1 MKNYIFAAVA
11 ALIAVPSIAAAAEPF
26 NGPFVGVQGG
36 WQQDKQRLSL
46 DNADGSASHY
56 GDKKDGFA
64 YGGQIGFDRKVTPQ
78 IVLGVEASATGRT
91 GSTRFDDGVGDAFRL
106 KQGRTLNATAR
117 AGYLVSPLGLLY
129 VRGGYTNAQFRLN
142 DGSGTAHDNRGGYTA
157 GVGYEQSL
165 TQSVSARIEYNY
177 SHFGRD
183 SIDNVGDLVADD
195 NAAVRYNRNAVS
207 AGLNFHF

>member
-1 MKNYIFAAVA
+1 MKNYTLAALA

-26 NGPFVGVQGG
+26 NGAFVGVQGG

-46 DNADGSASHY
+46 DNVDGSSSRY

-64 YGGQIGFDRKVTPQ
+64 YGGQLGFDTKVTPQ

-129 VRGGYTNAQFRLN
+129 VRGGYTNAQFRIN
-142 DGSGTAHDNRGGYTA
+142 NGFDSAHDNRGGYTA
-157 GVGYEQSL
+157 GVGYEQFL
-165 TQSVSARIEYNY
+165 TKQVSARVEYNY

-183 SIDNVGDLVADD
+183 SIDNVGDLVAAD

-207 AGLNFHF
+207 AGLNLHF